1 MSCNSR
7 PIRHRS
13 SSAFTL
19 IELLVVIAI
28 ISILASILFPVYA
41 RAREKARQTSCLS
54 NERQLGM
61 AVLQYVQDNDDQFPN
76 GLGAID
82 GKRVWAG
89 EGWAGQC
96 LFYTRNRGIHA
107 CPTDSTQPLDALS
120 VPVSYAYNFNLIV
133 PHGDYGDD
141 ADDPPP
147 PGVGMASL
155 NAPAQSV
162 LLYEVSGVLANLS
175 DSREGAEAT
184 PGRNYSASGNGL
196 DNRLYGQR
204 DWATRTENQYATG
217 YLGGRIPPNPTAT
230 QFRNAFGRHNDGSNF
245 LLGDGH
251 AKWLKGLAVSSG
263 LDASGPACF
272 QDNNPPRTGC
282 DGPFHAAGTTAPGFA
297 ATFSIR

>member
-1 MSCNSR
+1 M
-7 PIRHRS
+7 
-13 SSAFTL
+13 
-19 IELLVVIAI
+19 
-28 ISILASILFPVYA
+28 AS
-41 RAREKARQTSCLS
+41 
-54 NERQLGM
+54 
-61 AVLQYVQDNDDQFPN
+61 
-76 GLGAID
+76 GAID

-96 LFYTRNRGIHA
+96 LVYTREQEA
-107 CPTDSTQPLDALS
+107 STPAPPTARSPSTRSP

-175 DSREGAEAT
+175 
-184 PGRNYSASGNGL
+184 NSARGCGGDAGPKFFRVGKRARQPAL
-196 DNRLYGQR
+196 RPARLGH
-204 DWATRTENQYATG
+204 AHGGTSTRRAIF
-217 YLGGRIPPNPTAT
+217 GGRIPPNPTAT

-282 DGPFHAAGTTAPGFA
+282 DGPFHAAGTTAPGIRRHVQHPIAWSHMADHA
-297 ATFSIR
+297 APAPAPTYFGRGRAAFSPTSLVNRKIQAEPTSRERVGPTNDLKSAAVVERPAPDARG